1 MKKTT
6 KLLLAVLVVA
16 VLCLSFAACDNHEHT
31 YGDWTLTTAPTLT
44 TEGSATRTCTGCEE
58 KETVT
63 VPALTDTSVWTATPQ
78 SRTYAHF
85 GRQDGLH
92 VCLRQS
98 YR

>member
-16 VLCLSFAACDNHEHT
+16 VLCLSLAACDNHEHT
-31 YGDWTLTTAPTLT
+31 YGDWTLTTAPHTDNRRL
-44 TEGSATRTCTGCEE
+44 GNANLHGLRRKGNGHRTRAYRHVG
-58 KETVT
+58 VDGY
-63 VPALTDTSVWTATPQ
+63 AQ